1 MKSDKED
8 GLYGC
13 WQELRVCCLLDRR
26 HIVAGWL
33 ALTSNYTRI
42 KTSLRFSVDKVETVK
57 KYIATLSGE
66 ADHLLH
72 SSSSQLPPENT
83 NLPNNGDCNQFNF
96 SQKHF
101 YTTSS
106 TRISLSQSTPSSQ
119 IAQLIK
125 LTQQPSPND
134 PKTPTQR
141 PLRPNPPPQSPSS
154 RTTSLDRRRNIRH
167 PRPTP
172 TLDASNHPHP
182 HHKLPITRTKH
193 ANSIPLSPRLGPL
206 LHNSLHLLVQKMQ
219 G

>member
-8 GLYGC
+8 ALYGC
-13 WQELRVCCLLDRR
+13 WQELRVCCFLDRR

-33 ALTSNYTRI
+33 ALTSHYMRT

-57 KYIATLSGE
+57 KYIAILSEE

-83 NLPNNGDCNQFNF
+83 NLPNNGDCNQFSL

-101 YTTSS
+101 CTISS
-106 TRISLSQSTPSSQ
+106 TRISLSQSTSSSH

-125 LTQQPSPND
+125 LTQQPSTND
-134 PKTPTQR
+134 PKIPTQK
-141 PLRPNPPPQSPSS
+141 PLRPNPPPQSSSS
-154 RTTSLDRRRNIRH
+154 RTTSLDRRNPTRH
-167 PRPTP
+167 PSPTP

-182 HHKLPITRTKH
+182 TP
-193 ANSIPLSPRLGPL
+193 
-206 LHNSLHLLVQKMQ
+206 
-219 G
+219 